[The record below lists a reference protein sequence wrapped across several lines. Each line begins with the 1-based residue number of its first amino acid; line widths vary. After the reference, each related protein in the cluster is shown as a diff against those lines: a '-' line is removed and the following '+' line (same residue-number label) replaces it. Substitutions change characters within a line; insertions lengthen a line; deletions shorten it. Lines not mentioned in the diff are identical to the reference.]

1 VRTLGRTDLPEQQQT
16 ALRAAVR
23 WEWFT
28 MGFTV
33 VTITLMAF
41 ILGGSQAMRTAWIED
56 MLSLLPQISFLL
68 GLILVRRRPNKAFPF
83 GYHRIMGVGHLV
95 AGVALLGIGGSLA
108 TQSAIGLI
116 TGEHPAIGTVR
127 IAGHTIWLGW
137 IMVAFMALIAA
148 VPPLYGRAKARLA
161 QTLHNK
167 VLAADAD
174 MAKADW
180 TSNAATIVGVL
191 GVGIGWWWLDG
202 AAALFISLGIVR
214 DGWTNS
220 RGAIVDLMDQ
230 RARST
235 DDARVHPLAAE
246 CAARLRSLPWVADA
260 AIRMRDMGQVFH
272 IEAFVVP
279 RRGRVTLSQLDH
291 AHEQLVAADWKVQD
305 VVVIPVRVL
314 PAEATRA
321 LGER

>member
-1 VRTLGRTDLPEQQQT
+1 MRTLGRTDLPEQQQT

-95 AGVALLGIGGSLA
+95 AGVALLGVGGSLA
-108 TQSAIGLI
+108 TQSVIGLI

-137 IMVAFMALIAA
+137 IMIAFMALIAA

-161 QTLHNK
+161 HL
-167 VLAADAD
+167 
-174 MAKADW
+174 
-180 TSNAATIVGVL
+180 
-191 GVGIGWWWLDG
+191 
-202 AAALFISLGIVR
+202 VR
-214 DGWTNS
+214 
-220 RGAIVDLMDQ
+220 Q
-230 RARST
+230 
-235 DDARVHPLAAE
+235 AE
-246 CAARLRSLPWVADA
+246 
-260 AIRMRDMGQVFH
+260 
-272 IEAFVVP
+272 
-279 RRGRVTLSQLDH
+279 
-291 AHEQLVAADWKVQD
+291 
-305 VVVIPVRVL
+305 
-314 PAEATRA
+314 
-321 LGER
+321 